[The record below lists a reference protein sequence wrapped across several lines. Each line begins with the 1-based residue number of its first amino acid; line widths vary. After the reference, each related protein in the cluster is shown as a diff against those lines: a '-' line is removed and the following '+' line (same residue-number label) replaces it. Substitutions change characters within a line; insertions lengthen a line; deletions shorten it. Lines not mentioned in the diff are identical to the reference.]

1 MDNSLKNIIWFGLIL
16 IAAGATYGM
25 MSTRLQAVE
34 SKQMQLEEMDR
45 NAKSEERKSESI
57 ARDDDVGF
65 KESDFINTE
74 LVEVVE
80 KIQNKIIK
88 EDK

>member
-1 MDNSLKNIIWFGLIL
+1 MGI
-16 IAAGATYGM
+16 T
-25 MSTRLQAVE
+25 
-34 SKQMQLEEMDR
+34 KQMQIEEAYRDDK
-45 NAKSEERKSESI
+45 AEERKSESI

-80 KIQNKIIK
+80 NIQKKINK
-88 EDK
+88 EDV